1 MKKVFYSDK
10 FGAIMASKVYD
21 EINEHCIV
29 LDFFPNIHAKKVF
42 TTYIPYNSQ
51 QERGTAFENLTIG
64 YVERV
69 VSSTFNVMRFKN

>member
-29 LDFFPNIHAKKVF
+29 LDFFPNIHAKKSVYNVYSIQL
-42 TTYIPYNSQ
+42 TTGARDRI
-51 QERGTAFENLTIG
+51 
-64 YVERV
+64 
-69 VSSTFNVMRFKN
+69 